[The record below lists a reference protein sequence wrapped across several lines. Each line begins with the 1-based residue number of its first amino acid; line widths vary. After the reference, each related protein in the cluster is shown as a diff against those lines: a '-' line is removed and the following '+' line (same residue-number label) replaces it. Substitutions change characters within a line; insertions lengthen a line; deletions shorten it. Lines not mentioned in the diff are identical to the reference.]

1 MDSCDELDC
10 KAKTNSWK
18 LDNALSSVRSL
29 YRSKSDETQE
39 LVLRALDGCALS
51 SNEIAERY
59 IPRLVRFLEKRMG
72 GRFADAEDIAQETL
86 AHAIANLHKF
96 DRKHQF
102 STWLFTIGY
111 RKSVDFLRR
120 ENRKPR
126 VSEIPLEDIAC
137 NNEDSVTSRSEAEA
151 IWVQARRLLV
161 EQQYDALW
169 LRYGEDLSIP
179 EIAVVMGKSQLG
191 IRVLLHRARNRMNS
205 VLTPRHN
212 RHELSGRH

>member
-1 MDSCDELDC
+1 MES
-10 KAKTNSWK
+10 
-18 LDNALSSVRSL
+18 ALSSVSSP

-39 LVLRALDGCALS
+39 LVRRALDGCALS

-111 RKSVDFLRR
+111 RKSVDFMRR

-126 VSEIPLEDIAC
+126 VSEVPLEDIASQL
-137 NNEDSVTSRSEAEA
+137 EDSSTSRSEAEA
-151 IWVQARRLLV
+151 IWSHARRLLV

-169 LRYGEDLSIP
+169 LRYGEDLRIP
-179 EIAVVMGKSQLG
+179 EIAVVMGKTQLG
-191 IRVLLHRARNRMNS
+191 VRVLLHRARNRMNS
-205 VLTPRHN
+205 ALTPRRHN
-212 RHELSGRH
+212 HG